1 MTCFHRPCGSRHIL
15 FPIWAL
21 HPMWALTKAEAAL
34 SQDPYGSLEGTH
46 VGSVAVKSLFS
57 LALQTWLNLQPSELN
72 VTSSEI
78 CFPAGADSLP
88 QIPTTLA

>member
-1 MTCFHRPCGSRHIL
+1 
-15 FPIWAL
+15 
-21 HPMWALTKAEAAL
+21 MWALTKAEAAL